1 MRSTTSVPTAA
12 TGPQA
17 RFALRTTILGT
28 CGGLLE
34 MRGVRHRPPQCLHR
48 VGAVRG
54 EVVPRDGLVGAV
66 RFPEVAALGVRV
78 EGKMVDPAVGGG
90 QEDGLSDGGPWTADR
105 RYPLYS
111 AVCGP
116 RPLPTA
122 VGTPSRALLN
132 AANHT
137 SRVTIHPSRL
147 TTHGPRFQRY
157 GGRLPRKIEMN
168 SRVRTGHACC
178 RSGRCGRRCGQW
190 RGSRTD
196 GCG

>member
-1 MRSTTSVPTAA
+1 MRSTASVPTAA

-34 MRGVRHRPPQCLHR
+34 MRGVRHRPPQCLRR

-66 RFPEVAALGVRV
+66 RFPEVAALGVHV
-78 EGKMVDPAVGGG
+78 EGEMVDPAVGGG

-111 AVCGP
+111 AVCSL
-116 RPLPTA
+116 RSA
-122 VGTPSRALLN
+122 VSPD
-132 AANHT
+132 
-137 SRVTIHPSRL
+137 
-147 TTHGPRFQRY
+147 
-157 GGRLPRKIEMN
+157 
-168 SRVRTGHACC
+168 
-178 RSGRCGRRCGQW
+178 GRRHSVSRSTQCCKSHVTRHDSPVTSHDSRPKISAIW
-190 RGSRTD
+190 RAVASKDRNEQSSSD
-196 GCG
+196 RARVLS